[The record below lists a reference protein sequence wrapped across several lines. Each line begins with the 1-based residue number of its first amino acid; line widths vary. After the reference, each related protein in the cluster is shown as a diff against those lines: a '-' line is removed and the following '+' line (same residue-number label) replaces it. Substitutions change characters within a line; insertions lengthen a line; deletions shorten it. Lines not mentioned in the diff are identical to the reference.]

1 MTTVRRGSLEDLERL
16 IELSRRYCEAD
27 FHDFDATRARA
38 GFVPLLVDDEF
49 GAVWMIC
56 NEDPVGYAVVTW
68 GWSIESGGRDA
79 LLDEMYVDDPGAGS
93 GALAL
98 SHIIEDCRRRG
109 LPRIFLETES
119 HNEGAR
125 RLYRRYGFQ
134 AENSIWMTLDLG
146 E

>member
-1 MTTVRRGSLEDLERL
+1 M
-16 IELSRRYCEAD
+16 IELSRRYCQADLHQYDEA
-27 FHDFDATRARA
+27 RARA
-38 GFVPLLVDDEF
+38 GFLPLLVDDEF

-56 NEDPVGYAVVTW
+56 DEDPVGYAVVTW

-79 LLDEMYVDDPGAGS
+79 LLDEIYVDDQGAGN
-93 GALAL
+93 GALVL
-98 SHIIEDCRRRG
+98 SHVIEDCRRRG

-134 AENSIWMTLDLG
+134 TEDSIWMTFDL
-146 E
+146 EE